1 MAQNSSSIISSIYKS
16 RKTLVELMKKQGY
29 KVEEHENFSVNEVNN
44 MYQHDQLDML
54 VEKEDVNKMKRKLY
68 ISYYL
73 EKAIRPN
80 NIEEMIDEL
89 FNVEEVLSKDDTLMI
104 ITKADMNETN
114 TNKLKHIWEQEG
126 ILVIIQNIKRL
137 QFNILDNVLVPSH
150 RVLDNTELL
159 DVKKKF
165 NLIEN
170 IEFPEI
176 SRFDPVAKVIGIR
189 PGEVCEIIRPSKNS
203 IDGYYYRICV

>member
-29 KVEEHENFSVNEVNN
+29 KVEEYENFSVNEVNN

-150 RVLDNTELL
+150 RVL
-159 DVKKKF
+159 
-165 NLIEN
+165 
-170 IEFPEI
+170 
-176 SRFDPVAKVIGIR
+176 
-189 PGEVCEIIRPSKNS
+189 
-203 IDGYYYRICV
+203 

>member
-29 KVEEHENFSVNEVNN
+29 KVEEYENFSVNEVNN